1 MADFNIQISEKITL
15 NNAPRTVYTD
25 QTITGI
31 NYIDNRIL
39 LAPSGSTTTI
49 FSFGTANGAGTFT
62 TGSFKYGRITNQST
76 TIPMQL
82 IVSSSTEAMS
92 YLVNPS
98 STFMLSTAK
107 ITSNVNLATSFSSIS
122 SVKVIPSGSGDI
134 SVEYYIATT

>member
-62 TGSFKYGRITNQST
+62 TGSFKYGRVTNQSA

-82 IVSSSTEAMS
+82 IV
-92 YLVNPS
+92 
-98 STFMLSTAK
+98 TFMLSTAK
-107 ITSNVNLATSFSSIS
+107 ITSDVNLATSFSSIS
-122 SVKVIPSGSGDI
+122 SV
-134 SVEYYIATT
+134 

>member
-1 MADFNIQISEKITL
+1 
-15 NNAPRTVYTD
+15 
-25 QTITGI
+25 
-31 NYIDNRIL
+31 
-39 LAPSGSTTTI
+39 
-49 FSFGTANGAGTFT
+49 
-62 TGSFKYGRITNQST
+62 
-76 TIPMQL
+76 MQL

>member
-39 LAPSGSTTTI
+39 LAPTGSTTTI
-49 FSFGTANGAGTFT
+49 FSFGAANSAGTFT

-76 TIPMQL
+76 TVPIKL

-98 STFMLSTAK
+98 STFILSTAK
-107 ITSNVNLATSFSSIS
+107 MTSSVNLGSFDAIA
-122 SVKVIPSGSGDI
+122 SVKVIPSGSSDI
-134 SVEYYIATT
+134 SLEYYIATT